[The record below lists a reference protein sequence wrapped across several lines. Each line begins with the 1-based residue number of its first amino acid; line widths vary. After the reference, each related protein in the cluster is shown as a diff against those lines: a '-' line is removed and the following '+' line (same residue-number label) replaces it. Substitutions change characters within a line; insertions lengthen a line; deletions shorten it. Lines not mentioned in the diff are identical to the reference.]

1 MERMKVLICDDDPLF
16 AERIEKA
23 AAPFFA
29 AKGIKADI
37 RVCTSAAEAEAVPE
51 LEQYQL
57 AFLDVDL
64 DGASGIAL
72 GRSLKQK
79 NPAVMLVYISAYLEF
94 APQGYTVSA
103 FRYILKDS
111 LRQTLPVCL
120 NDVYNELFT
129 RHKALVWW
137 WR

>member
-1 MERMKVLICDDDPLF
+1 MNLLICDDDPVF
-16 AERIEKA
+16 GEKIQKMA
-23 AAPFFA
+23 VPFFA
-29 AKGIKADI
+29 SKGVEVQV

-94 APQGYTVSA
+94 APRGIPSA
-103 FRYILKDS
+103 PFGIS
-111 LRQTLPVCL
+111 
-120 NDVYNELFT
+120 
-129 RHKALVWW
+129 
-137 WR
+137 